1 MTGGILI
8 PMGPFPENQTFLTCG
23 HSDRILK
30 SINKLRKEKK
40 LCDVTLRVGEK
51 EFCAHRVVLS
61 ACSDYFC
68 AMFTGDLEE
77 SHQSVVELH
86 GLDSDT
92 MEFLL
97 DFVYT
102 ESIQVTVENVQA
114 LLPAACLLQ
123 LTDVQSA
130 CCEFLEQQLD
140 PSNCLGIKTF
150 AETHSCEELR
160 KAAEKYIL
168 KHFVNL
174 VESEEF
180 LQLSSE
186 DVESLIKCDN
196 LTVPSEE
203 AVFEAVISWVKHDE
217 SKRKDSLSKMMEFV
231 RLPLLTPRY
240 LTDTVDNEL
249 LIRQSLDCR
258 DLVDEAKRYHLRPEC
273 RYLMHNSRTKSRIGL
288 AEVMYVLGGFGNL
301 QSPVDVV
308 EKYDPATNQW
318 CIVQPMKRKRR
329 YLSAVALYSRLYA
342 IGGYDASSRLNTVEC
357 FDPSTCQ
364 WKDMTPMLQRRGLA
378 GATTLG
384 GKIYVAGGF
393 DGTTRHTS
401 VECYDPTIDT
411 WTLVSEMQTSR
422 EGAGLTNLDGV
433 LYCVGGYDGNRILN
447 SIERLDPRTGRW
459 TSLAPM
465 STRRSGAGIVVLDSQ
480 LFAVGGYDGS
490 QHLSSVESYSS
501 CNDQWMSIAE
511 MKSNR
516 CYVGTAVMG
525 GKLYAVGGYDGFS
538 LLDSFERYDPLLQEW
553 TSISSMATSR
563 CDMGVAVLFGD

>member
-1 MTGGILI
+1 MAS
-8 PMGPFPENQTFLTCG
+8 EKQTFLTCG
-23 HSDRILK
+23 HSDQILK

-40 LCDVTLRVGEK
+40 LCDVTLKVGEK

-77 SHQSVVELH
+77 SHQSVVELQ

-92 MEFLL
+92 MEYLL

-102 ESIQVTVENVQA
+102 EAIQVSVENVQA

-123 LTDVQSA
+123 LVGVQNA

-140 PSNCLGIKTF
+140 PSNCLGIRSF
-150 AETHSCEELR
+150 AEAHGCEELR

-168 KHFVNL
+168 KYFVDL
-174 VESEEF
+174 VDSEEF

-186 DVESLIKCDN
+186 DVETLIKCDN

-203 AVFEAVISWVKHDE
+203 AVFEAVISWIKQDE
-217 SKRKDSLSKMMEFV
+217 NNRKDSLPNMLEYV

-240 LTDTVDNEL
+240 LTDTVDNEK

-258 DLVDEAKRYHLRPEC
+258 DLVDEAKKYHLRPEC
-273 RYLMHNSRTKSRIGL
+273 RSLMQNSRTKARIGL
-288 AEVMYVLGGFGNL
+288 SEVMYVLGGFGNL

-308 EKYDPATNQW
+308 EKYDPAADQW
-318 CIVQPMKRKRR
+318 CTVQPMRRKRR
-329 YLSAVALYSRLYA
+329 YLSAVALNNRLYA
-342 IGGYDASSRLNTVEC
+342 IGGYDASSRVNTVEC
-357 FDPSTCQ
+357 FDPSTSQ
-364 WKDMTPMLQRRGLA
+364 WTVMTPMLQRRGLA
-378 GATTLG
+378 GATTLA

-401 VECYDPTIDT
+401 VECYDPTIDR
-411 WTLVSEMQTSR
+411 WTLVGEMQSPR
-422 EGAGLTNLDGV
+422 EGAGLTNLDGI
-433 LYCVGGYDGNRILN
+433 LYCVGGYDGNHILN
-447 SIERLDPRTGRW
+447 SIERYDPRTGQW
-459 TSLAPM
+459 TGLAPM
-465 STRRSGAGIVVLDSQ
+465 NTRRSGAGIVVLDGQ
-480 LFAVGGYDGS
+480 VFAVGGYDGS
-490 QHLSSVESYSS
+490 QHLSSVECYSI
-501 CNDQWMSIAE
+501 CNNQWMSIAE

-516 CYVGTAVMG
+516 CYVGTAVMC
-525 GKLYAVGGYDGFS
+525 GKLYAVGGYDGLS

-553 TSISSMATSR
+553 TLVSSMAISR
-563 CDMGVAVLFGD
+563 CDMGVAVLVGE